1 MNPKKVPN
9 GVVLLCLLFLLL
21 FVFVQII
28 SLLFDAKGAVSWFR
42 ELVISS

>member
-9 GVVLLCLLFLLL
+9 GVVLLGLLFLLL